1 MEVIGVWHGPSEPES
16 QCVKEV
22 LNVVNKWCTKTHES
36 ESCGDTI
43 YKLGNPSAIC
53 YTSCMGYE
61 QRIASTKTDCICN
74 RRARETALR
83 LEMCNI
89 LQFRHVART
98 WGTKSSKITQSF
110 VAPLSSLCGCL
121 GSCQPSNGYPAHIA
135 HKIIVNL
142 DWNME
147 MIRYFCRWLQSR
159 GRQNEALVMMGQFVI
174 TTYCT
179 ARSGIFFYHKHLNL
193 SIGRT

>member
-1 MEVIGVWHGPSEPES
+1 MS
-16 QCVKEV
+16 QK
-22 LNVVNKWCTKTHES
+22 VVETLFTSWQ
-36 ESCGDTI
+36 
-43 YKLGNPSAIC
+43 NPSAIC

-110 VAPLSSLCGCL
+110 VASLSSLCGCL

-135 HKIIVNL
+135 HKIMIVNL
-142 DWNME
+142 DRNMD
-147 MIRYFCRWLQSR
+147 MIRYFCRRLQSR
-159 GRQNEALVMMGQFVI
+159 GRQNEALVIMGQCVI
-174 TTYCT
+174 TTFCT
-179 ARSGIFFYHKHLNL
+179 ARSGTFFL
-193 SIGRT
+193 S